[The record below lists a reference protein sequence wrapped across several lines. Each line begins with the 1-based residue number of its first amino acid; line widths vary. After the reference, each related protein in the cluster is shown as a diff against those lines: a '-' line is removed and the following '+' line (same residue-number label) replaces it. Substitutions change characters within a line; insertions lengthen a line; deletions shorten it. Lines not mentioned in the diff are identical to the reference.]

1 MLSALTLLLA
11 LTFTSADGSSIAG
24 TLTYPQS
31 TAGKV
36 PAVVLVGSNG
46 PSDRTEL
53 VGITPVFDLY
63 ADALNKAGFA
73 VLRYDN
79 RGVGQSTTK
88 TQAERVRR
96 QNFIDDAV
104 AAVRALASD
113 PAIDPSRISI
123 LGLSEGGETAVAAAL
138 AGAPVRS
145 LVLVG
150 ALSVPY
156 AQAMAEQDAAASELV
171 KQRDALLLAMPYFQ
185 SYAGV
190 DPRKE
195 IAFVR
200 QPLLLVRGLSDTQTP
215 PADFDGLVQAGQN
228 ARRDITVERFPGDDH
243 FLLQL
248 SQEELHGTPQYQ
260 QRHELDPAAAGAIV
274 TWLLSH

>member
-1 MLSALTLLLA
+1 MLHALTLLLG
-11 LTFTSADGSSIAG
+11 LTFASADGSSIAG
-24 TLTYPQS
+24 TMTYPQLPS
-31 TAGKV
+31 GRV
-36 PAVVLVGSNG
+36 PAVVLLGSNG
-46 PSDRTEL
+46 PADRSEL

-63 ADALNKAGFA
+63 ADLLNKAGFA

-96 QNFIDDAV
+96 QNFVDDAV
-104 AAVRALASD
+104 AAVRAAAGD
-113 PAIDPSRISI
+113 PAVDGSRVYV
-123 LGLSEGGETAVAAAL
+123 LGLSEGGETAIATAL
-138 AGAPVRS
+138 AGAPVRG

-150 ALSVPY
+150 PLSVPY
-156 AQAMAEQDAAASELV
+156 AQAMAEQDATASPLV

-185 SYAGV
+185 SYASV

-200 QPLLLVRGLSDTQTP
+200 QPLLLMRGFGDMQTP
-215 PADFDGLVQAGQN
+215 AADFDGLLQAAQS
-228 ARRDITVERFPGDDH
+228 ARRDVTAKRFPGDDH

-248 SQEELHGTPQYQ
+248 SDEELGGSPQYQ

-274 TWLLSH
+274 TWLRAH

>member
-1 MLSALTLLLA
+1 MLHALTLLLG
-11 LTFTSADGSSIAG
+11 LTFVSADGSSIAG
-24 TLTYPQS
+24 TLSYPQS
-31 TAGKV
+31 LGAKV

-46 PSDRTEL
+46 PADRTEL

-96 QNFIDDAV
+96 QNFIDDAA
-104 AAVRALASD
+104 AAVRAAASD
-113 PAIDPSRISI
+113 PAIDQSRISI
-123 LGLSEGGETAVAAAL
+123 LGLSEGAETAIAAAL

-150 ALSVPY
+150 PLSVPY
-156 AQAMAEQDAAASELV
+156 AQAMAEQDATASPLV
-171 KQRDALLLAMPYFQ
+171 RQRDALLLAMPYFQ
-185 SYAGV
+185 SYANV

-200 QPLLLVRGLSDTQTP
+200 QPVLLVRGLSDTQTP
-215 PADFDGLVQAGQN
+215 AADFDGLVQAAQS
-228 ARRDITVERFPGDDH
+228 ALREVSVKRFPGDDH

-248 SQEELHGTPQYQ
+248 SDEELRGTPQYQ

-274 TWLLSH
+274 TWLRSH

>member
-1 MLSALTLLLA
+1 MLHALTLLLG
-11 LTFTSADGSSIAG
+11 LTFVSADGSSLAG

-31 TAGKV
+31 PSGKV
-36 PAVVLVGSNG
+36 PAVVFVGSNG
-46 PSDRTEL
+46 PVDRTEL
-53 VGITPVFDLY
+53 VGATPVFDLY

-104 AAVRALASD
+104 AAVRAAASD
-113 PAIDPSRISI
+113 PAIDASRISV
-123 LGLSEGGETAVAAAL
+123 LGLSEGGETAIAAAL
-138 AGAPVRS
+138 AGAPVRA
-145 LVLVG
+145 LVLLG
-150 ALSVPY
+150 PLSVPY
-156 AQAMAEQDAAASELV
+156 AQAMAEQDASASPLV

-185 SYAGV
+185 SYASV
-190 DPRKE
+190 DPRRE

-200 QPLLLVRGLSDTQTP
+200 QPLLLVRGFADRQTP
-215 PADFDGLVQAGQN
+215 AADFDGLVQAAQS
-228 ARRDITVERFPGDDH
+228 ASRDVTVKRFPGDDH

-248 SQEELHGTPQYQ
+248 SDEELRGTPQYQ

-274 TWLLSH
+274 TWLRSH

>member
-1 MLSALTLLLA
+1 MLHALALLLG
-11 LTFTSADGSSIAG
+11 LTFVSADGSSLAG
-24 TLTYPQS
+24 TMTYPQEP
-31 TAGKV
+31 AGKV
-36 PAVVLVGSNG
+36 PAVVFVGSNG
-46 PSDRTEL
+46 PVDRTEL
-53 VGITPVFDLY
+53 VGVTPVFDLY

-88 TQAERVRR
+88 TQPERVRR
-96 QNFIDDAV
+96 QNFVDDAV
-104 AAVRALASD
+104 AAVRAAASD

-123 LGLSEGGETAVAAAL
+123 LGLSEGGETAIAAAL

-150 ALSVPY
+150 PLSVPY
-156 AQAMAEQDAAASELV
+156 AQAMAEQDATASPLV

-185 SYAGV
+185 SYASV
-190 DPRKE
+190 DPRNE

-200 QPLLLVRGLSDTQTP
+200 QPVLLVRGLSDTQTP
-215 PADFDGLVQAGQN
+215 ATDFDGLVQAAQS
-228 ARRDITVERFPGDDH
+228 ARRDVTVKRFSGDDH

-248 SQEELHGTPQYQ
+248 SDEELRGSAQYQ

-274 TWLLSH
+274 TWLRSR